1 MMKRSI
7 LTIGLA
13 LALAASPG
21 SAKDKLDL
29 DTSTVTGNR
38 ELPKVMVIVPWK
50 KSEPGELR
58 GKPLRSLLDEALSPV
73 DREVFRRRLSFYEDL
88 HAGVGVH
95 EANVKE
101 D

>member
-1 MMKRSI
+1 MIWRNA
-7 LTIGLA
+7 LLA
-13 LALAASPG
+13 LSLAVVVHDAAAS
-21 SAKDKLDL
+21 DELDL

-58 GKPLRSLLDEALSPV
+58 GKPLHSLLDEALSPV
-73 DREVFRRRLSFYEDL
+73 NREVFRRRIDIYEDL
-88 HAGVGVH
+88 HAEVDVH
-95 EANVKE
+95 EANPKE